1 MYRPHPDL
9 PPILEEAAT
18 PGSTAS
24 SHMEDVEITPNENNI
39 EEEGDIVDDSSNAS
53 SFAGSYA
60 FTLDNVGFDEENSL
74 VGSVVDNVVFGK
86 NSGGLSSGGG
96 GLGHSSDSIV
106 VHTPPSQYSSP
117 DRMSKHDR
125 KLHRETCRSLGLPF
139 SPETDSSS
147 PSSGSETTNSLDQ
160 HSSVLGSISVSSG
173 SGVGNSMD
181 ELDNREKTLSGS
193 IDKLWPW
200 PTKGS
205 SKTKKAKEENTI
217 EKSMDET
224 VPLDENNVNAS
235 VTTNDGCSQKRSLIT
250 MAKLSDSISPYKNR
264 FKDAIASFNE
274 RIEAA
279 YERTKQQQNQASSS
293 SDPEELE
300 SNTMGSTYQE
310 KKNDNM
316 SFANHY
322 NKKKNLNT
330 VHLVDAYKQADP
342 RTKLKVGLSILL
354 TLLCIII
361 ILATVGLKDGGG
373 DGDVLQSQQDDEL
386 SDLLQSIQ
394 DNDKSNS
401 VSSSPGGPSGTSHGD
416 VICIDNEGKFHN
428 AQGKRRNCH
437 WLSTQSSGALFTD
450 KLDVECGAV
459 GQVEPSEL
467 ALNCQHT
474 CRGYNGC
481 PLSTQDLLQVE
492 EEEGDESVSMVQS
505 APPES
510 SELLAEATSVP
521 TYIVTSSVPTIS
533 PTTGSPT
540 NTAQPTAEPLPSFID
555 VRGRERQC
563 WWLDIRNQNQ
573 KLIRREQN
581 CVRVEVQDTCPSSC
595 AAYITTQDQVIN
607 VDIVNGEA
615 ASIHDKVDGTQHT
628 VYTVQGASDE
638 SSQQTFESETDSN
651 ADVDIQI
658 VYDES
663 TEEDESGNSV
673 QGEVENGEVNMQP
686 MSQASNIQQV
696 MNSQASFAGSF
707 AVGGSGSPQLM
718 RTVDTQ
724 EEECSDQEGYYL
736 NNFGFVEQCAWL
748 INSRDPTDETRRM
761 YNCGYPGNHEYS
773 KGTDLGRMCKK
784 ACGTCGL

>member
-39 EEEGDIVDDSSNAS
+39 EEEEDEGDIVDDSSNAS

-74 VGSVVDNVVFGK
+74 VGSVVDNVVFGG
-86 NSGGLSSGGG
+86 NSS
-96 GLGHSSDSIV
+96 GLGHSSESIV
-106 VHTPPSQYSSP
+106 NTPPSQYSP
-117 DRMSKHDR
+117 DRISKHDR
-125 KLHRETCRSLGLPF
+125 KLHRETCRTLGLPF
-139 SPETDSSS
+139 SPETDSS

-173 SGVGNSMD
+173 SVAGNSMD
-181 ELDNREKTLSGS
+181 ELDRKKTLSTS

-205 SKTKKAKEENTI
+205 KTKKKAKQESTI
-217 EKSMDET
+217 EKSVNET
-224 VPLDENNVNAS
+224 VPLDDSNVNTKVS
-235 VTTNDGCSQKRSLIT
+235 NNGSQQRSMIT
-250 MAKLSDSISPYKNR
+250 WAKLSDSTSTYKNR

-279 YERTKQQQNQASSS
+279 YERTKQQNKASS
-293 SDPEELE
+293 SDPEEL
-300 SNTMGSTYQE
+300 SKTMGSTYQGNN
-310 KKNDNM
+310 NDNM
-316 SFANHY
+316 SFNRH
-322 NKKKNLNT
+322 KKTNLNT

-373 DGDVLQSQQDDEL
+373 GDDVPQSQDDEL
-386 SDLLQSIQ
+386 SDLLQSIE
-394 DNDKSNS
+394 NSNES
-401 VSSSPGGPSGTSHGD
+401 TPVSSPVGTSTSHGD

-437 WLSTQSSGALFTD
+437 WLSTHSSGALFTD

-481 PLSTQDLLQVE
+481 PLSSQDFLQVQ
-492 EEEGDESVSMVQS
+492 EEGGDGVSMVQS
-505 APPES
+505 APEP
-510 SELLAEATSVP
+510 LDLVAEATSAP
-521 TYIVTSSVPTIS
+521 TYIVTSSVPTATPI
-533 PTTGSPT
+533 TGSP
-540 NTAQPTAEPLPSFID
+540 NTAQPTTEPLPSFID
-555 VRGRERQC
+555 VRGRVRQC

-573 KLIRREQN
+573 KLIRRDQN

-595 AAYITTQDQVIN
+595 AAYMTAQDVIN
-607 VDIVNGEA
+607 VDIVNGVVA
-615 ASIHDKVDGTQHT
+615 GIHDKVDGTQHT

-638 SSQQTFESETDSN
+638 SSQQTFESDTDSN
-651 ADVDIQI
+651 VDIDIQI

-663 TEEDESGNSV
+663 REEEASGSSV
-673 QGEVENGEVNMQP
+673 QGEVENQEVNNIQP
-686 MSQASNIQQV
+686 MSQAASNIQV
-696 MNSQASFAGSF
+696 MSSQAVGFAGS
-707 AVGGSGSPQLM
+707 SQLL
-718 RTVDTQ
+718 RTADTQ
-724 EEECSDQEGYYL
+724 EEEGCSDQEGYYL

-784 ACGTCGL
+784 TCGTC